1 MQTLGPQLQD
11 PAWKGKTAAERAFW
25 ESGGQMTFGESLLWA
40 SASSSVNGGT
50 SIWVVKSNEGTV
62 MKTLFKLQGT
72 MCPWEGVRLLRIL
85 PLFLFQQVSEV
96 RILILQTSPI

>member
-1 MQTLGPQLQD
+1 
-11 PAWKGKTAAERAFW
+11 
-25 ESGGQMTFGESLLWA
+25 MTFGESLLWA

-72 MCPWEGVRLLRIL
+72 MCPWEGVRLL
-85 PLFLFQQVSEV
+85 
-96 RILILQTSPI
+96 